1 MITIENFEVVPVKGL
16 AVATISKADID
27 IDGLALLASIP
38 DRRVLNQL
46 DDVFYADDVPILK
59 LEGIIERVF
68 AITMMTNSDVSWA
81 RRCCPVVAA
90 VPPKRY
96 GKGIDSGS

>member
-1 MITIENFEVVPVKGL
+1 MITIENFEVIPVKGL
-16 AVATISKADID
+16 AVATINKTDVD

-38 DRRVLNQL
+38 DRSVLDQL
-46 DDVFYADDVPILK
+46 DDVFYANDVPILK

-68 AITMMTNSDVSWA
+68 AITMMTGGDVSWA

-90 VPPKRY
+90 IPSKRY
-96 GKGIDSGS
+96 GKGVDPAS